1 LLKIRYIFLSTI
13 FSLILFSSLLLFHLK
28 FFFEAIIILSLL
40 GIILF
45 VLILKFYKFYHDSL
59 SLLKEENVYINNTVI
74 SFFLSPKNEYLRFK
88 VAFEKKIQ
96 LYNKKL
102 LEEKSKYSQLLN
114 SVPLPLVLINEQR
127 FILFANNFARDLFPP
142 NFEGSYLHQYF
153 RDPILKNTIEKVK
166 NNLNDYSLN
175 LQIDLNNKNVLF
187 NVKIQPVISE
197 EKKILYYLIIF
208 IDQDSISKSIQERND
223 FLANAS
229 HELKTPLT
237 NIIGISEIIYSDP
250 KAIIE
255 NKNFSNNLLV
265 NVKRMQNLIYSLLDL
280 SKVEINKNIIQYKL
294 LSLEKISNSTIDEF
308 KNIQSKKQNI
318 KIFNNLKNRSL
329 RLKTDE
335 KEFKLLF
342 FNILDNA
349 FKYSSS
355 LVKIYL
361 EETTENIEII
371 FQDNGTGIPKNEINR
386 VTERFY
392 RVKGNEKVEGSGL
405 GLAIVSEIM
414 NNHEGE
420 IKIESEEKIGT
431 KVFLIFKRAIKRP
444 V

>member
-1 LLKIRYIFLSTI
+1 MFKIRYIVLSII
-13 FSLILFSSLLLFHLK
+13 FSLIFFSSLLLFHLS
-28 FFFEAIIILSLL
+28 FFFEAIFILSLL
-40 GIILF
+40 SIIF
-45 VLILKFYKFYHDSL
+45 FILIIRFYKFYHDSL
-59 SLLKEENVYINNTVI
+59 ELLKEENIYINNTVI
-74 SFFLSPKNEYLRFK
+74 SFFFNTNNEYLRYK
-88 VAFEKKIQ
+88 AAFEKKIQ
-96 LYNKKL
+96 LYDKKL
-102 LEEKSKYSQLLN
+102 LEEKSKYSQLLD
-114 SVPLPLVLINEQR
+114 SIPLPLVLMNERR
-127 FILFANNFARDLFPP
+127 FILYANNFAKDIFPS

-166 NNLNDYSLN
+166 NDFVDYSFN
-175 LQIDLNNKNVLF
+175 MQTDLNNKNVLF
-187 NVKIQPVISE
+187 NVKIQPIISE

-237 NIIGISEIIYSDP
+237 NIIGISEIISNDP

-255 NKNFSNNLLV
+255 NKNFSKNLLV

-294 LSLEKISNSTIDEF
+294 FSLEKISNSTIDEF
-308 KNIQSKKQNI
+308 KNIQSKGQNI
-318 KIFNNLKNRSL
+318 KIFNNLKNKSL
-329 RLKTDE
+329 KLKTDE

-361 EETTENIEII
+361 EETTKNIEII
-371 FQDNGTGIPKNEINR
+371 FQDNGIGIPINDINR

-392 RVKGNEKVEGSGL
+392 RVKGNEKIEGSGL

-420 IKIESEEKIGT
+420 IKIESEKRVGT
-431 KVFLIFKRAIKRP
+431 KISLIFKRA
-444 V
+444 

>member
-1 LLKIRYIFLSTI
+1 M
-13 FSLILFSSLLLFHLK
+13 LFRFN
-28 FFFEAIIILSLL
+28 FFFESILILSLL
-40 GIILF
+40 SIILF
-45 VLILKFYKFYHDSL
+45 FFIVKFYNFYCKTLD
-59 SLLKEENVYINNTVI
+59 LLKEENVYINSSVL
-74 SFFLSPKNEYLRFK
+74 SFFLNPKDEYLRFK
-88 VAFEKKIQ
+88 FAFERKIQ
-96 LYNKKL
+96 LYDKKL
-102 LEEKSKYSQLLN
+102 LEEKSKYSQLLD
-114 SVPLPLVLINEQR
+114 SIPLPLVLINEQR
-127 FILFANNFARDLFPP
+127 FILFANNFAKDIFPS
-142 NFEGSYLHQYF
+142 NFESTYLHQYF

-166 NNLNDYSLN
+166 DNLIDYSFN
-175 LQIDLNNKNVLF
+175 IQTDLNNKNVLF
-187 NVKIQPVISE
+187 NVKIQPIISE
-197 EKKILYYLIIF
+197 EKEILYYLIIF

-237 NIIGISEIIYSDP
+237 NIMGISEIISNDP

-255 NKNFSNNLLV
+255 NKNFSKNLLV

-280 SKVEINKNIIQYKL
+280 SKIEINKNIIQYKL
-294 LSLEKISNSTIDEF
+294 FNLEELSNSTIYEF
-308 KNIQSKKQNI
+308 KKIHSKKKNI
-318 KIFNNLKNRSL
+318 KIFNNLKNKSVK
-329 RLKTDE
+329 LKTDE

-361 EETTENIEII
+361 EETTKNIEII
-371 FQDNGTGIPKNEINR
+371 FQDNGIGIPKNDINR

-392 RVKGNEKVEGSGL
+392 RVKGNEKIEGSGL

-420 IKIESEEKIGT
+420 IKIQSEERVGT
-431 KVFLIFKRAIKRP
+431 KIFLIFKRA
-444 V
+444 

>member
-1 LLKIRYIFLSTI
+1 MLRIRYIFLSLI
-13 FSLILFSSLLLFHLK
+13 FISIILVTLILFNFDLYFESLLILGFLSILFFL
-28 FFFEAIIILSLL
+28 IILR
-40 GIILF
+40 
-45 VLILKFYKFYHDSL
+45 FYKFYSETL
-59 SLLKEENVYINNTVI
+59 SLLKKENIYIKNTVI
-74 SFFLSPKNEYLRFK
+74 SFFLNPHNEYLRYK
-88 VAFEKKIQ
+88 VAFQKKIEF
-96 LYNKKL
+96 YDKKL

-114 SVPLPLVLINEQR
+114 SIPLPLALINEQR
-127 FILFANNFARDLFPP
+127 FILFANNFAKDIFPL

-166 NNLNDYSLN
+166 KDLNDYTFN

-187 NVKIQPVISE
+187 SIKIQPVISE
-197 EKKILYYLIIF
+197 EKEILYYLIIF

-237 NIIGISEIIYSDP
+237 NIIGISEIISNDP
-250 KAIIE
+250 SAIIE
-255 NKNFSNNLLV
+255 NKNFSKNLLV

-280 SKVEINKNIIQYKL
+280 SKIEINRNIIQYKL
-294 LSLEKISNSTIDEF
+294 LNLENITKSTIDEF
-308 KNIQSKKQNI
+308 KNINSQKQNI
-318 KIFNNLKNRSL
+318 KLFNNLKNRSL
-329 RLKTDE
+329 KIKKDE

-342 FNILDNA
+342 FNILYNA

-355 LVKIYL
+355 LVKIFL
-361 EETTENIEII
+361 EETTKNIKII
-371 FQDNGTGIPKNEINR
+371 FQDNGIGIPKSEINR

-392 RVKGNEKVEGSGL
+392 RVKGNEKIEGSGL
-405 GLAIVSEIM
+405 GLAIILEIM

-420 IKIESEEKIGT
+420 VKIESEEKVGT
-431 KVFLIFKRAIKRP
+431 KVSLIFKR

>member
-1 LLKIRYIFLSTI
+1 MLKTRYIFLSI
-13 FSLILFSSLLLFHLK
+13 FFSLIFFSSLLLFHLN
-28 FFFEAIIILSLL
+28 FFFEAVFILSLL
-40 GIILF
+40 SIILF
-45 VLILKFYKFYHDSL
+45 ILILKFYKFYHDSL
-59 SLLKEENVYINNTVI
+59 NLLKKENIYINNNVI
-74 SFFLSPKNEYLRFK
+74 NFFFHSTDEYLRYK
-88 VAFEKKIQ
+88 AAFEKKIQ
-96 LYNKKL
+96 VYDKKL
-102 LEEKSKYSQLLN
+102 LEEKSKYSQLLD
-114 SVPLPLVLINEQR
+114 SIPLPLVLINEQR
-127 FILFANNFARDLFPP
+127 FILFANNFAKGIFPS

-187 NVKIQPVISE
+187 NIKIQPVISE
-197 EKKILYYLIIF
+197 EKEILYYLIIF

-237 NIIGISEIIYSDP
+237 NIIGISEIISNEP
-250 KAIIE
+250 GAIIE
-255 NKNFSNNLLV
+255 NKNFSKNLLV

-294 LSLEKISNSTIDEF
+294 LILEEIAKSTIDEF
-308 KNIQSKKQNI
+308 KNIHSKKKNI
-318 KIFNNLKNRSL
+318 KIFNNLKNKSL
-329 RLKTDE
+329 KLKTDE

-361 EETTENIEII
+361 EETPKNTEII
-371 FQDNGTGIPKNEINR
+371 FQDNGIGIPKNEINR

-392 RVKGNEKVEGSGL
+392 RVKGNEKIEGSGL
-405 GLAIVSEIM
+405 GLAIVSEII

-420 IKIESEEKIGT
+420 IKIESEGKGGT
-431 KVFLIFKRAIKRP
+431 KVFLIFKRA
-444 V
+444 

>member
-1 LLKIRYIFLSTI
+1 MLRIRYIFLSLI
-13 FSLILFSSLLLFHLK
+13 FTSVFLVTLILFYFDLYFESLLILGFLSILFFL
-28 FFFEAIIILSLL
+28 IILR
-40 GIILF
+40 
-45 VLILKFYKFYHDSL
+45 FYKFYSETL
-59 SLLKEENVYINNTVI
+59 SLLKKENIYIKNTVI
-74 SFFLSPKNEYLRFK
+74 SFFLNPHNEYLRYK
-88 VAFEKKIQ
+88 VAFQKKIEF
-96 LYNKKL
+96 YNKKL

-114 SVPLPLVLINEQR
+114 SIPLPLALINEQR
-127 FILFANNFARDLFPP
+127 FILFANTFAKDIFPL

-166 NNLNDYSLN
+166 KNLKGYTIN
-175 LQIDLNNKNVLF
+175 LQIDLNNKNALF
-187 NVKIQPVISE
+187 NIKIQPVIS

-237 NIIGISEIIYSDP
+237 NIMGISEIISNDP
-250 KAIIE
+250 NAIIE
-255 NKNFSNNLLV
+255 NKIFRKNLLL
-265 NVKRMQNLIYSLLDL
+265 NVKRMQSLIDSLLSL
-280 SKVEINKNIIQYKL
+280 SKIEVNKNIIQYKL
-294 LSLEKISNSTIDEF
+294 LYLENITKSTINEF
-308 KNIQSKKQNI
+308 KDINSQKQNI
-318 KIFNNLKNRSL
+318 KLFNNFKNKSLK
-329 RLKTDE
+329 LKTDK

-355 LVKIYL
+355 LVKIFL
-361 EETTENIEII
+361 EETKKNIEII
-371 FQDNGTGIPKNEINR
+371 FQDNGIGISQSEINR

-392 RVKGNEKVEGSGL
+392 RVKGNEKIEGSGL

-420 IKIESEEKIGT
+420 IKIESEEKRGT
-431 KVFLIFKRAIKRP
+431 KIFLIFKRA
-444 V
+444 

>member
-1 LLKIRYIFLSTI
+1 M
-13 FSLILFSSLLLFHLK
+13 LFRFN
-28 FFFEAIIILSLL
+28 FFFESILILSLL
-40 GIILF
+40 SIILF
-45 VLILKFYKFYHDSL
+45 FFIVKFYNFYCKTLD
-59 SLLKEENVYINNTVI
+59 LLKEENVYINSSVL
-74 SFFLSPKNEYLRFK
+74 SFFLNPKDEYLRLKF
-88 VAFEKKIQ
+88 AFERKIQ
-96 LYNKKL
+96 LYDKKL
-102 LEEKSKYSQLLN
+102 LEEKSKYSQLLD
-114 SVPLPLVLINEQR
+114 SIPLPLVLINEQR
-127 FILFANNFARDLFPP
+127 FILFANNFAKDIFPS
-142 NFEGSYLHQYF
+142 NFESTYLHQYF

-166 NNLNDYSLN
+166 DDLIDYSFN
-175 LQIDLNNKNVLF
+175 IQTDLNNKNVLF
-187 NVKIQPVISE
+187 NVKIQPIISE
-197 EKKILYYLIIF
+197 EKEILYYLIIF

-237 NIIGISEIIYSDP
+237 NIMGISEIISNDP

-255 NKNFSNNLLV
+255 NKNFSKNLLV

-280 SKVEINKNIIQYKL
+280 SKIEINKNIIQYKL
-294 LSLEKISNSTIDEF
+294 LNLEELSNSTIYEF
-308 KNIQSKKQNI
+308 KKIHSKKKNI
-318 KIFNNLKNRSL
+318 KIFNNLKNKSVK
-329 RLKTDE
+329 LKTDE

-361 EETTENIEII
+361 EETTKNIEII
-371 FQDNGTGIPKNEINR
+371 FQDNGIGIPKNDINR

-392 RVKGNEKVEGSGL
+392 RVKGNEKIEGSGL

-420 IKIESEEKIGT
+420 IKIESEEKVGT
-431 KVFLIFKRAIKRP
+431 KVLLIFKRA
-444 V
+444 

>member
-1 LLKIRYIFLSTI
+1 M
-13 FSLILFSSLLLFHLK
+13 LFRFN
-28 FFFEAIIILSLL
+28 FFFESILILSLL
-40 GIILF
+40 SIILF
-45 VLILKFYKFYHDSL
+45 FFVVKFYNFYCKTLD
-59 SLLKEENVYINNTVI
+59 LLKEENVYINSSVL
-74 SFFLSPKNEYLRFK
+74 SFFLNPKDEYLRLKF
-88 VAFEKKIQ
+88 AFERKIQ
-96 LYNKKL
+96 LYDKKL
-102 LEEKSKYSQLLN
+102 LEEKSKYSQLLD
-114 SVPLPLVLINEQR
+114 SIPLPLVLINEQR
-127 FILFANNFARDLFPP
+127 FILFANNFAKDIFPS
-142 NFEGSYLHQYF
+142 NFESTYLHQYF

-166 NNLNDYSLN
+166 DDLIDYSFN
-175 LQIDLNNKNVLF
+175 IQTDLNNKNVLF
-187 NVKIQPVISE
+187 NVKIQPIISE
-197 EKKILYYLIIF
+197 EKEILYYLIIF

-237 NIIGISEIIYSDP
+237 NIMGISEIISNDP

-255 NKNFSNNLLV
+255 NKNFSKNLLV

-294 LSLEKISNSTIDEF
+294 LSLEKISDSTIDEF
-308 KNIQSKKQNI
+308 KNIQSKEQNI
-318 KIFNNLKNRSL
+318 KIFNNLKNKSL
-329 RLKTDE
+329 KLKTDE

-355 LVKIYL
+355 LVKVYL
-361 EETTENIEII
+361 EETTKNVEII
-371 FQDNGTGIPKNEINR
+371 FQDNGIGVPKNEINR

-392 RVKGNEKVEGSGL
+392 RVKGNEKIEGSGL

-420 IKIESEEKIGT
+420 IKIESVERVGT
-431 KVFLIFKRAIKRP
+431 KIFLIFKRA
-444 V
+444 